1 MRYKTLTLVTS
12 VFLLSS
18 CASTPKL
25 NAQSVMDC
33 TGLGVIEV
41 NGFDKN
47 SHLFNKNDPYY
58 IKRYA
63 PHTAFTEV
71 KVIGCANVSSGEK
84 LVRLYTP
91 AYRQD
96 VKYGSYYQN
105 QDQQQ
110 IFQLF
115 INSTASPHSTT
126 QQSYQ
131 TFNQEIAPLK
141 SKSSTVP
148 KDQPDWYVDI
158 EQSSKQPV
166 LVSNARDS
174 AMLGLMANRTMALT
188 KDDVLEINTL
198 IAEYWEQ

>member
-1 MRYKTLTLVTS
+1 MKHKILTLVAS

-18 CASTPKL
+18 CATIPKL
-25 NAQSVMDC
+25 NAQGVMDC
-33 TGLGVIEV
+33 TGLGVVEV

-58 IKRYA
+58 TKRYA
-63 PHTAFTEV
+63 PHTAFAEV
-71 KVIGCANVSSGEK
+71 KVIGCTNVSSGEK

-96 VKYGSYYQN
+96 IKYGSYYQN
-105 QDQQQ
+105 QSQQQ

-115 INSTASPHSTT
+115 INSTASSRSTT
-126 QQSYQ
+126 QKNYQ
-131 TFNQEIAPLK
+131 TLNQEIASLK
-141 SKSSTVP
+141 SESSTVP
-148 KDQPDWYVDI
+148 KNQPGWYVDI

-166 LVSNARDS
+166 LVSNARDT
-174 AMLGLMANRTMALT
+174 AMLGLMANRTIALT

-198 IAEYWEQ
+198 MTEYWEQ

>member
-1 MRYKTLTLVTS
+1 MKYKILTLVAS

-18 CASTPKL
+18 CATTPKL

-33 TGLGVIEV
+33 TGIGVVEV

-58 IKRYA
+58 TKRYA
-63 PHTAFTEV
+63 PHTAFAEV
-71 KVIGCANVSSGEK
+71 KVIGCTNVSSGET

-96 VKYGSYYQN
+96 IKYGSYYQN
-105 QDQQQ
+105 QSQQQ

-115 INSTASPHSTT
+115 INSTASSRSTT
-126 QQSYQ
+126 QKNYQ
-131 TFNQEIAPLK
+131 TLNQEIASLK
-141 SKSSTVP
+141 PESSTVP
-148 KDQPDWYVDI
+148 KNQPGWYVDI

-166 LVSNARDS
+166 LVSNARDT
-174 AMLGLMANRTMALT
+174 AMLGLMANRTIALT

-198 IAEYWEQ
+198 MTEYWEQ

>member
-1 MRYKTLTLVTS
+1 MKYKILTLVTS

-18 CASTPKL
+18 CASTPKI
-25 NAQSVMDC
+25 NTQSVMDC

-63 PHTAFTEV
+63 PHTAFEEV
-71 KVIGCANVSSGEK
+71 KVIGCTNVSSGER

-91 AYRQD
+91 TYRQD
-96 VKYGSYYQN
+96 IKYGSYYHN
-105 QDQQQ
+105 QSQQQ

-115 INSTASPHSTT
+115 ISSTASSHSTT
-126 QQSYQ
+126 QQGYQ
-131 TFNQEIAPLK
+131 TFNQRIAALK
-141 SKSSTVP
+141 SQSSTVP

-158 EQSSKQPV
+158 EKSSNQPI

-174 AMLGLMANRTMALT
+174 AMLGLMANRTIALT

-198 IAEYWEQ
+198 MTEYWEQ

>member
-1 MRYKTLTLVTS
+1 MKYKIITLVAS
-12 VFLLSS
+12 IFLLNA
-18 CASTPKL
+18 CATTTKL
-25 NAQSVMDC
+25 NAQDVMDC
-33 TGLGVIEV
+33 TGLGVIQV
-41 NGFDKN
+41 NGFDKK
-47 SHLFNKNDPYY
+47 SHLFNKSDPYY

-63 PHTAFTEV
+63 PSTAFAEV

-96 VKYGSYYQN
+96 IRYGSYYQN
-105 QDQQQ
+105 QSHQQ

-115 INSTASPHSTT
+115 INSTT
-126 QQSYQ
+126 QKNLQAL
-131 TFNQEIAPLK
+131 NQEIAPLK

-166 LVSNARDS
+166 LVSNARDN

-198 IAEYWEQ
+198 ITDYWEQ